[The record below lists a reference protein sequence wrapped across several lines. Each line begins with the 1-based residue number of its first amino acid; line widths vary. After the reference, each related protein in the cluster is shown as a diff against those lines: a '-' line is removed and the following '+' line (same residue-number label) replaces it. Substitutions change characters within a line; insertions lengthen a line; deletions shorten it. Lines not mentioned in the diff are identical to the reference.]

1 MINLENVSKSFK
13 IYKKESGLKGAVK
26 SLFKREVEVKV
37 AVDNLSLDIEEGEMV
52 GYIGSNGAGKSTTI
66 KMMTGILVPSVGVC
80 KTNGLIAHKNRQ
92 KNANH
97 IGVVFGQRTQLW
109 WDLPLTETFLVLK
122 DIYEIDDDE
131 YSERIEMLK
140 DVLGLDEF
148 IDRPVRTL
156 SLGQRMRADLA
167 AALIHNPKILFL
179 DEPTIGLDVV
189 VKEKIRNAIKQMNKK
204 YHTTVLLTT
213 HDLSDIEEL
222 CERIIIIDK
231 GKKVYD
237 GKIGD
242 IKQRFGYMRTLE
254 MCINESINISYI
266 KNTIKEK
273 FNLSD
278 SDYEVWLEAK
288 KLSIRFNGSK
298 IKISDLVACMMS
310 EVNIM
315 DMSIKE
321 TDIETIVKQIY
332 EHEVEV

>member
-1 MINLENVSKSFK
+1 MINLENVSKSFNV
-13 IYKKESGLKGAVK
+13 YKKEPGLKGAVK
-26 SLFKREVEVKV
+26 SLFKREVEKKI
-37 AVDNLSLDIEEGEMV
+37 AVDNLSLNIKEGEMV

-66 KMMTGILVPSVGVC
+66 KMMTGILVPSSGEC
-80 KTNGLIAHKNRQ
+80 KTNGVIAYKNRQ

-122 DIYEIDDDE
+122 DIYEISDNE
-131 YSERIEMLK
+131 YNERIDMLK
-140 DVLGLDEF
+140 EILGLDEF
-148 IDRPVRTL
+148 MNRAVRTL

-189 VKEKIRNAIKQMNKK
+189 VKEKIRNAIKEMNRK
-204 YHTTVLLTT
+204 YNTTVLLTT

-237 GKIGD
+237 GKIRD
-242 IKQRFGYMRTLE
+242 IKQKFGYMRTLE
-254 MCINESINISYI
+254 MCINERVDFEIVKKVIE
-266 KNTIKEK
+266 EK
-273 FNLSD
+273 FNVTSD
-278 SDYEVWLEAK
+278 DYSILFK
-288 KLSIRFNGSK
+288 DKNLSIKFNGNK
-298 IKISDLVACMMS
+298 IRVSDLVSHMMS
-310 EVNIM
+310 ILDVI
-315 DMSIKE
+315 DMNIKE
-321 TDIETIVKQIY
+321 TDIETIVKKIY